1 MGVDNMAGISNDI
14 NLVMFYSK
22 MLFTSTILFNLVT
35 VKKYSYMKL
44 RNLIIFSILVL
55 MNSCSTQ
62 LTTLP
67 NGKQVDKRF
76 VGTWTGSENG
86 QQIDG
91 MSKSWEMK
99 RFEDGTFIL
108 DFTYTQF
115 GESENLQ
122 ETGNWWVENGK
133 FNEFHDESGK
143 TDVYQ
148 YEIINKNQIRFISE
162 SISVDMNTDKYEF
175 VDTRKATNL
184 NDGKSIENAIKV
196 NSVAEEYE
204 FVEKNCPNCK
214 LINQVL
220 TEHNGIPYDIL
231 NLEKNDGTKISF
243 YFNIKSFYGKF

>member
-1 MGVDNMAGISNDI
+1 
-14 NLVMFYSK
+14 
-22 MLFTSTILFNLVT
+22 
-35 VKKYSYMKL
+35 
-44 RNLIIFSILVL
+44 
-55 MNSCSTQ
+55 
-62 LTTLP
+62 
-67 NGKQVDKRF
+67 
-76 VGTWTGSENG
+76 
-86 QQIDG
+86 
-91 MSKSWEMK
+91 MSA
-99 RFEDGTFIL
+99 
-108 DFTYTQF
+108 
-115 GESENLQ
+115 N
-122 ETGNWWVENGK
+122 
-133 FNEFHDESGK
+133 
-143 TDVYQ
+143 
-148 YEIINKNQIRFISE
+148 RFISE